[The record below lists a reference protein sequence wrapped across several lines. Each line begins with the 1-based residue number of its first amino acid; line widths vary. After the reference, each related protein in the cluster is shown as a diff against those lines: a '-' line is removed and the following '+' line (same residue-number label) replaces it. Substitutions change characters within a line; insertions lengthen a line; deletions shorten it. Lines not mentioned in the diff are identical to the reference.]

1 MRGREPRGQEAILG
15 QTTEVPWKG
24 HEQEGQY
31 VTFVLRGS
39 LCCCIE
45 SRRWAPGR
53 KQETSLLKKSMWT
66 RVLATEEVRVSSCG
80 DVVKVCRGAG
90 CE

>member
-1 MRGREPRGQEAILG
+1 MLEGEQGAGSAGVRGREPRGQEATLG

-24 HEQEGQY
+24 HELEGHY

-45 SRRWAPGR
+45 SRRWAQ
-53 KQETSLLKKSMWT
+53 K
-66 RVLATEEVRVSSCG
+66 A
-80 DVVKVCRGAG
+80 D
-90 CE
+90 